1 MEIPGIWDFLTY
13 LTDSEVMGQFPM
25 TSLKYMWIYAAYFVI
40 MVVRPR
46 GLFGW
51 KQ

>member
-1 MEIPGIWDFLTY
+1 
-13 LTDSEVMGQFPM
+13 MGRFPM

-46 GLFGW
+46 GSSGGSNKERL
-51 KQ
+51 